1 MAPRG
6 FNHVFFGNSGS
17 EAVESALKI
26 ALSYW
31 REKGQESKKILIGRN
46 RGYHGT
52 NFGGVSVGGIE
63 KNRAQFNKFLPEVYH
78 LSDTHNLKKML
89 SQKGSLT
96 GVKN

>member
-1 MAPRG
+1 MGHPICFELSSNLSQMAPRG

-52 NFGGVSVGGIE
+52 
-63 KNRAQFNKFLPEVYH
+63 
-78 LSDTHNLKKML
+78 
-89 SQKGSLT
+89 
-96 GVKN
+96 